1 MNPSIPA
8 GPFSFHSKA
17 DVKHAHSRRLQL
29 PGAAALGSSSAVL
42 PLRILSERAARRVG
56 AAPRGSSS
64 APSGSASAVRLL
76 RFLGA
81 PRRVGA
87 TAPGSVR
94 LPRYLG
100 APRPRCATPCRR
112 DGTGLGVSS
121 AIAAVPRCATPCRRD
136 GTRLGAVA
144 AVPGVRLLRILGD
157 VARREGAAPRGTSS
171 PRSLLRILGGTAR
184 CEGAAPRGSSS
195 ASLLELRVPHAS
207 RRRRSDAAAA
217 KLLTPGSV
225 WHWR

>member
-8 GPFSFHSKA
+8 GPFSFHSNA

-29 PGAAALGSSSAVL
+29 PGAAALGSTSAVL

-76 RFLGA
+76 RFFGAPRRVGATAPGSVRLLRIGAPRRVGATVLGSASAVRLLRFLGA

-94 LPRYLG
+94 LLRYLG

-112 DGTGLGVSS
+112 DGTGLGVSR

-144 AVPGVRLLRILGD
+144 AVPRCTPPSVR
-157 VARREGAAPRGTSS
+157 
-171 PRSLLRILGGTAR
+171 
-184 CEGAAPRGSSS
+184 
-195 ASLLELRVPHAS
+195 HA
-207 RRRRSDAAAA
+207 
-217 KLLTPGSV
+217 V
-225 WHWR
+225 

>member
-1 MNPSIPA
+1 M
-8 GPFSFHSKA
+8 
-17 DVKHAHSRRLQL
+17 
-29 PGAAALGSSSAVL
+29 L

-64 APSGSASAVRLL
+64 APSGPASAVRLL
-76 RFLGA
+76 RYLGA

-94 LPRYLG
+94 LLRYLG

-144 AVPGVRLLRILGD
+144 AVPGVLRLRILGDARREVAASRGSSLAALLLRILGD
-157 VARREGAAPRGTSS
+157 VARREGSAPRGSS
-171 PRSLLRILGGTAR
+171 SARLLLRILGGTAR

-195 ASLLELRVPHAS
+195 ASLLELRVPQAS